1 MKKLKQVSSLSCND
15 VHKHEPDQLAIHDVK
30 WLLHNRPAREVVHF
44 DDDIFVS
51 RHTRGLTRYNIWDLE
66 NGKIL
71 ARDANAFTW
80 WPNLLVAA
88 WFAVDTT
95 GEYCAPG
102 SASRVYTKSI
112 VICSTYTCKNAPRI
126 VLDNR
131 PELLPQVNIT
141 CLGVVKCDH
150 AFCHARREAS
160 VVDEPP
166 CLRYRVELF
175 YANGGS
181 ASERS
186 ASERSAST
194 SEVLEVIV

>member
-1 MKKLKQVSSLSCND
+1 MQMRKLKRVLSCND
-15 VHKHEPDQLAIHDVK
+15 ARDRTYTPLHEPDQLAIRDVK

-51 RHTRGLTRYNIWDLE
+51 RHTHKRGPTRYNIWDLE
-66 NGKIL
+66 NGKII

-95 GEYCAPG
+95 DERPAG
-102 SASRVYTKSI
+102 ASVYTKSI

-126 VLDNR
+126 VLDDR

-141 CLGVVKCDH
+141 CLGVADCDH
-150 AFCHARREAS
+150 AFCHARR
-160 VVDEPP
+160 VHVDEPP

-175 YANGGS
+175 YAGG

-186 ASERSAST
+186 SSECSS

>member
-1 MKKLKQVSSLSCND
+1 MRKLKQVRSLSCND
-15 VHKHEPDQLAIHDVK
+15 VPNHEPDQLAIHDVK

-51 RHTRGLTRYNIWDLE
+51 RHTHKRGPTRYNIWDLE

-95 GEYCAPG
+95 GEYCALA

-112 VICSTYTCKNAPRI
+112 VICSTHTCKNAPRI
-126 VLDNR
+126 VLDDR
-131 PELLPQVNIT
+131 PELQPQVNIT
-141 CLGVVKCDH
+141 CLGVAECDH
-150 AFCHARREAS
+150 AFCHARRAH
-160 VVDEPP
+160 VDEPP

-175 YANGGS
+175 YAGG
-181 ASERS
+181 A
-186 ASERSAST
+186 